1 MDFNLWFKELFYIYK
16 MSLTE
21 KLSSKLQESLNEV
34 IQAIQD
40 GKISLKDIVAV
51 ILPVKP
57 KITKE
62 ERKLKKSEAYS
73 RWYEKNKEYHKI
85 WREKRNIKKKLDVNK
100 DVFTKD
106 VHVHD
111 KDADAISSAFEDG
124 NVKYFKD

>member
-1 MDFNLWFKELFYIYK
+1 

-21 KLSSKLQESLNEV
+21 KLQESLNEV

-85 WREKRNIKKKLDVNK
+85 WREKRNIKKKLELNK
-100 DVFTKD
+100 DEFSRAENTRAENTKD
-106 VHVHD
+106 
-111 KDADAISSAFEDG
+111 E
-124 NVKYFKD
+124 